1 MKRTRF
7 YHVMCLAAA
16 ITLVIPLLSLRAAEP
31 KAGVKYAGIKE
42 VRVLD
47 GASSSASFIPYSA
60 RAKIINTIPGIR
72 SSCIAGSME
81 GNVDAL
87 EKGQGDIIHSTNA
100 IQWNVA
106 HGVGSF
112 KDKTYK
118 NVAFLSFDE
127 GYRPSVLFVR
137 ADSKI
142 YTLQDLKG
150 KHIATS
156 TRGSG
161 TAVGWT
167 KMMAYHGITPEN
179 MAQSGG
185 RFSYLSPGDVIQG
198 MRDKTIDANM
208 TSTGYYEANPSHLEL
223 IKTVGVRLIPLDPKA
238 IEQFIKDNP
247 TASKATV
254 QPGLYNNKETY
265 QTFAADT
272 TTMLVRRDLPDDLV
286 YDILKALYSKD
297 GKKTFFD
304 AYPTGIPF
312 VLENGLCGTI
322 KEIPVH
328 PGAVKFF
335 KDNGV
340 VGCKQAVWPTSKEDA
355 LKRGGQWEWPWK

>member
-1 MKRTRF
+1 MKEKKYFR
-7 YHVMCLAAA
+7 VICCVGA
-16 ITLVIPLLSLRAAEP
+16 IMLLIPPWSLQAAES
-31 KAGVKYAGIKE
+31 KTGTKYGGVKEI
-42 VRVLD
+42 RVLD

-100 IQWNVA
+100 IQWNA
-106 HGVGSF
+106 MHSEGVF
-112 KDKTYK
+112 KGKTYK
-118 NVAFLSFDE
+118 NLAFLSFDE
-127 GYRPSVLFVR
+127 GYRPSILFVR
-137 ADSKI
+137 ADSNIQSIK
-142 YTLQDLKG
+142 DLKG

-167 KMMAYHGITPEN
+167 RMMAYHGITPES

-247 TASKATV
+247 TATRATV

-297 GKKTFFD
+297 GRKAFYD

-312 VLENGLCGTI
+312 ILENGLCGTI
-322 KEIPVH
+322 KDIPVH
-328 PGAVKFF
+328 PGAAKFY
-335 KDNGV
+335 KDNGIT
-340 VGCKQAVWPTSKEDA
+340 GCKQAIWPVSKDDA
-355 LKRGGQWEWPWK
+355 LKRGGQWDWPWK

>member
-1 MKRTRF
+1 MKGVRLF
-7 YHVMCLAAA
+7 YRVFVAVTVMSFISLFSVEAAD
-16 ITLVIPLLSLRAAEP
+16 P
-31 KAGVKYAGIKE
+31 KAGTKYGGVKEI
-42 VRVLD
+42 RVLD

-60 RAKIINTIPGIR
+60 RAKIINMIPGIR

-81 GNVDAL
+81 GNIDAL

-100 IQWNVA
+100 VQWNA
-106 HGVGSF
+106 SHGVGTF

-118 NVAFLSFDE
+118 NLAFLSFDE
-127 GYRPSVLFVR
+127 GYRSSILFVR

-142 YTLQDLKG
+142 YTIEDLKG

-167 KMMAYHGITPEN
+167 KMMAYHGITPES

-223 IKTVGVRLIPLDPKA
+223 IKTVGVRLISLDPKA

-247 TASKATV
+247 TASRATV
-254 QPGLYNNKETY
+254 KPGLYNNKETY
-265 QTFAADT
+265 HTFAADT

-286 YDILKALYSKD
+286 YDLLKALYSKD
-297 GKKTFFD
+297 GKKTLFD

-312 VLENGLCGTI
+312 ILENGLCGTI
-322 KEIPVH
+322 KELPVH
-328 PGAVKFF
+328 PGAAKFF

-340 VGCKQAVWPTSKEDA
+340 VGCKEVMWPTSKEDA
-355 LKRGGQWEWPWK
+355 MKRGGQWDWPWK